1 MWVTSSTSNLLTPT
15 AIALGNFDGIHLGH
29 KQVLQPILRLTSDNP
44 ALYPT
49 VVTFTPHPQEFF
61 TGETR
66 QLLTPVSEKIQRL
79 EPLGIQQLV
88 RLPFDRELAA
98 LSPQAFVSDILI
110 KQLQVKQISVG
121 EDFRFGHKRSGTAED
136 LRKIAANY
144 GVSVHVTALVEDKR
158 GRGGEGERGGTLS
171 SLRISSSL
179 IRQCL
184 ADGNIKQANQMLGY
198 CYSLIGKVIQGQ
210 QLGRTIGFPTANLEI
225 SPDKLLPRFGVYCVQ
240 IKRETG
246 EIRQGVMNIGYR
258 PTVEGQTPTV
268 EVHLF
273 DWSEDL
279 YQQTLTVELVEF
291 LRPEQ
296 KFSSLDALKDQISQD
311 CQLAKE
317 IFDQSP

>member
-1 MWVTSSTSNLLTPT
+1 MWVTSSTTNVLTPT

-29 KQVLQPILRLTSDNP
+29 QQVLQPILSP
-44 ALYPT
+44 KSPPYPT

-66 QLLTPVSEKIQRL
+66 QLLTPLSEKIQHL
-79 EPLGIQQLV
+79 ERLGIAQLV

-98 LSPQAFVSDILI
+98 LSPQAFVADILI

-121 EDFRFGHKRSGTAED
+121 ADFRFGHKRAGTAED
-136 LRKIAANY
+136 LQEIAANF
-144 GVSVHVTALVEDKR
+144 GVSVHITSLVQDKR
-158 GRGGEGERGGTLS
+158 GKGGEGKRGVTVS
-171 SLRISSSL
+171 PVRISSSL

-184 ADGNIKQANQMLGY
+184 AEGNVRQAKQMLGY
-198 CYSLIGKVIQGQ
+198 AYSLRGKVIKGQ

-225 SPDKLLPRFGVYCVQ
+225 PSDKLLPCFGVYCVLV
-240 IKRETG
+240 KLET
-246 EIRQGVMNIGYR
+246 EEKLQGVMNIGCR
-258 PTVEGQTPTV
+258 PTVEGQKPTI

-273 DWSEDL
+273 NWSGDL
-279 YQQTLTVELVEF
+279 YQQHLTVELEDF

-296 KFSSLDALKDQISQD
+296 KFSSLDQLKQQITLD

-317 IFDQSP
+317 ILN

>member
-317 IFDQSP
+317 ILDKSP